1 MRTQGRDN
9 AAPLTPLQP
18 PRMELGGGGRR
29 GPGDRV
35 RRQLQSVGR
44 AAAYLGGGF
53 LLLSAASSVAVRSLR
68 ALSEANQRK
77 FAMPCGACEGKGTYA
92 CRLCRGSATI
102 EWSPM
107 HDPVFVNPCLCPTCD
122 GTRVQ
127 RCLNCLGKGYA

>member
-1 MRTQGRDN
+1 
-9 AAPLTPLQP
+9 
-18 PRMELGGGGRR
+18 MELGDGGRR
-29 GPGDRV
+29 GAGDRV

-44 AAAYLGGGF
+44 LAAYLGGGF
-53 LLLSAASSVAVRSLR
+53 LLLSAAASVGVRSLR
-68 ALSEANQRK
+68 ALSDANQRK
-77 FAMPCGACEGKGTYA
+77 FATPCGACEGKGTYA

-127 RCLNCLGKGYA
+127 RCLNCLGRGCA